1 MMQTDKEYA
10 EALWML
16 AAEEQSTESYSEA
29 LAVICRLVTEHPE
42 YMEFLASHAISL
54 EERLQAVDEAFGS
67 MPEHIVSF
75 IKLLCEN
82 RRIRTLS
89 SCIEEYNKLAMALSN
104 KTVANVYSAVELST
118 EQKQAICM
126 KPEKLTGKII
136 EPVYTIDESLIG
148 GVKIDVEGKTY
159 DGSIRNRLKDVKDV
173 ILG

>member
-10 EALWML
+10 EALFML

-29 LAVICRLVTEHPE
+29 LAVICRLVTENPE
-42 YMEFLASHAISL
+42 YMEFLASPAISL

-126 KPEKLTGKII
+126 KLEKLTGKII

>member
-10 EALWML
+10 EALFML

-29 LAVICRLVTEHPE
+29 LAVIGRLVTENPE
-42 YMEFLASHAISL
+42 YMEFLASPAISL

-126 KPEKLTGKII
+126 KLEKLTGKII